1 MMASSR
7 APSEDP
13 SKSDLLRDA
22 LYQAVVDNGSE
33 SRLWNQRELLALDVI
48 PEQNLMVL
56 MKAVQGLCQE
66 FLFKAMND
74 SRVGLCWRYRP
85 AVDAAK

>member
-1 MMASSR
+1 MASSR

-13 SKSDLLRDA
+13 SKIDLLKDA

-33 SRLWNQRELLALDVI
+33 TRLWNQNELLALDVI
-48 PEQNLMVL
+48 PEKNLMLL
-56 MKAVQGLCQE
+56 MKAVQGLCQD

-74 SRVGLCWRYRP
+74 NRLGLCWRYRP
-85 AVDAAK
+85 QEDAVK